1 MIYPV
6 VLHDERLIA
15 KLLVTIAAYLI
26 LLSISVNNSIYTN
39 AKEIAMN
46 ITNTNTHTGSVT
58 KAELFFNEKTEEIEN
73 WKASVAKRYP
83 NSTVLTLK
91 DSIKHIKMTKY
102 INGRPVRINVVEI
115 NMKLNNKLSLKPVMA
130 SEVLNKRVAI
140 KSMAEKGNAIAAIN
154 GSYFKPQTGVPL
166 GTMMVDGKIL
176 TGPIYNRVALGI
188 KGNEFLMDR
197 VALNAKITSK
207 NKELIVN
214 NINQPRMLSTY
225 VIVYN
230 EQWGKLSPATPKYGM
245 QIAIQNGKIINA
257 SENPLPIPKDGYVI
271 SGPKT
276 KLEEILKEKNLKLEM
291 TINNS
296 DWDNVEHII
305 SGGPYLVKENQ
316 IFVDMK
322 EEKLTS
328 IGGRNPRTAIGY
340 TTDGKFIMVTI
351 DGREEKSIGMTLS
364 ELAYF
369 MKSIGCYNAMNLD
382 GGGSS
387 VMYFNGA
394 TVNNPSIKGGI
405 PLSNAL
411 VVYEQE
417 FPEEFAKG
425 YLPDFL

>member
-58 KAELFFNEKTEEIEN
+58 KAELFFNEKIEEIEN